1 MNHKFL
7 RTYFSVPLLVLTVT
21 FLSFSS
27 YADENAINS
36 DESAKQEVEEILVT
50 ANRTEQSISDV
61 AQAVQA
67 LSGDDLQDLQITD
80 FEQMIN
86 LIPGAVQNS
95 TISQGSNVYS
105 MRGVAAS
112 ETDGDATVGYYLDN
126 FAFSIPGRPFAPVT
140 DIYDTE
146 RVEVLRGPSG
156 TLYGLGSLG
165 GTIKVITKDPVIGEF
180 EGSFKATLADIDDGD
195 SSHTGDLMINIPLTE
210 NAALRGVLSIKDIGG
225 WAEILPT
232 NQTNGNPYD
241 GITGRLKLL
250 VEPTEN
256 LSIKLT
262 YWYQDSEQDFANRL
276 TYPSPPAIDN
286 TFGETYSDFTIYIA
300 DIEYDLGFATL
311 QSTTGY
317 MENTIISNNGGFIPG
332 IGDFSSLWPLES
344 ENFNEDLRLTSNSE
358 GSWNWIVGFFY
369 QDGETFGGQDVLLPD
384 FGFNSI
390 NASNLLKSESWAFY
404 GEANHTSDDEK
415 WVVTI
420 GGRYYEEKRTFVENS
435 AVELLPLITGAP
447 EPIITNTVGVDSA
460 TNDTFN
466 PRLNIAYHPT
476 DNSMVYFEAAKG
488 FRSGSITSKSIM
500 TASNATL
507 GGTDYDNS
515 SEPDTLWNYTVGGK
529 WDFGSVSI
537 DVSAFF
543 YDWSDAQVEVSPA
556 LQSIVIPV
564 ADIEGRGIDVTI
576 AWDTPIDGLSL
587 YIAANTN
594 EIELDNVDEAIITK
608 NPFMANGSQ
617 LPGTSKS
624 TYSVIANYARSLD
637 NGMILDVNAVYS
649 ARDGIQSV
657 FDGRIAPSVE
667 LLNASIG
674 IARDSWKLGL
684 FGRNLTQE
692 EGPSNMVG
700 GQHSIPF
707 PRTLGISFDKNF

>member
-1 MNHKFL
+1 MTLKMNNL
-7 RTYFSVPLLVLTVT
+7 LLVLL
-21 FLSFSS
+21 LSVLLLFFSS
-27 YADENAINS
+27 IKVFADENVNASEEAEADI
-36 DESAKQEVEEILVT
+36 EEILVT
-50 ANRTEQSISDV
+50 ANRTEQSINDV
-61 AQAVQA
+61 SQAVQA

-80 FEQMIN
+80 FEQMID

-95 TISQGSNVYS
+95 SISQGSNVYS
-105 MRGVAAS
+105 IRGVASA
-112 ETDGDATVGYYLDN
+112 ETDGDATIGYYLDN
-126 FAFSIPGRPFAPVT
+126 FAFSLPGRPYAPVT

-195 SSHTGDLMINIPLTE
+195 SSHTGDLMLNIPLSE

-225 WAEILPT
+225 WAEIIPS

-250 VEPTEN
+250 VEPSED

-262 YWYQDSEQDFANRL
+262 YWHQDSEQKFANRL
-276 TYPSPPAIDN
+276 TYPNPPAIDN

-317 MENTIISNNGGFIPG
+317 MENTVISNNGGFIPG
-332 IGDFSSLWPLES
+332 IGNFSSLWPLES
-344 ENFNEDLRLTSNSE
+344 ENFNEDLRLISNGDGAWS
-358 GSWNWIVGFFY
+358 WIVGLFY

-390 NASNLLKSESWAFY
+390 NASNLLSSESWAVY
-404 GEANHTSDDEK
+404 GEASRTSADEK
-415 WVVTI
+415 WVLTI
-420 GGRYYEEKRTFVENS
+420 GGRFYEEKRSFNENS
-435 AVELLPLITGAP
+435 AVELLPAITGAP

-466 PRLNIAYHPT
+466 PRLNIAYYPN

-488 FRSGSITSKSIM
+488 FRSGSISSTSIM

-507 GGTDYDNS
+507 GGTNYDNA
-515 SEPDTLWNYTVGGK
+515 SEPDTLWNYTLGGK
-529 WDFGSVSI
+529 WDLGSVQI
-537 DVSAFF
+537 DLAAFF
-543 YDWSDAQVEVSPA
+543 YDWGDAQIEISPA
-556 LQSIVIPV
+556 LQTIVIPIG
-564 ADIEGRGIDVTI
+564 DIEGRGIDLTI

-587 YIAANTN
+587 YFSGNTN
-594 EIELDNVDEAIITK
+594 EVELDNVDDAIQVK

-617 LPGTSKS
+617 LPGTAKT
-624 TYSVIANYARSLD
+624 TYSIRSNYSTVME
-637 NGMILDVNAVYS
+637 NGMTFNANALFSY
-649 ARDGIQSV
+649 RDKVTSV
-657 FDGRIAPSVE
+657 FDGRVSEDIE
-667 LLNASIG
+667 LLSG
-674 IARDSWKLGL
+674 SLSVARDSWKVGI
-684 FGRNLTQE
+684 FGRNLLQE
-692 EGPSNMVG
+692 EGPSGMAG
-700 GQHSIPF
+700 GQHIIPF
-707 PRTLGISFDKNF
+707 PRTLGVSFDKNF

>member
-1 MNHKFL
+1 MMIII
-7 RTYFSVPLLVLTVT
+7 SILVISNV
-21 FLSFSS
+21 F
-27 YADENAINS
+27 ADENNSTS
-36 DESAKQEVEEILVT
+36 DEASSLEVEEILVT

-61 AQAVQA
+61 SQAVQA
-67 LSGDDLQDLQITD
+67 LTGDDLQDLQITD
-80 FEQMIN
+80 FEQMID

-95 TISQGSNVYS
+95 SISQGSNVYS
-105 MRGVAAS
+105 MRGVASA

-126 FAFSIPGRPFAPVT
+126 FAFSLPGRPYAPVT

-165 GTIKVITKDPVIGEF
+165 GTIKVITKDPVLGEF

-195 SSHTGDLMINIPLTE
+195 SSHTGDLMVNIPLSET
-210 NAALRGVLSIKDIGG
+210 AALRGVLSIKDIGG
-225 WAEILPT
+225 WAEIIPS

-250 VEPTEN
+250 VEPSED

-262 YWYQDSEQDFANRL
+262 YWHQDSEQKFANRL

-286 TFGETYSDFTIYIA
+286 TFGETYSDFTIYVA

-317 MENTIISNNGGFIPG
+317 MENTVISNNGGFIPG

-344 ENFNEDLRLTSNSE
+344 ENFNEDLRLISK
-358 GSWNWIVGFFY
+358 GDGAWSWIAGVFY

-390 NASNLLKSESWAFY
+390 NASNLLSSESWAIY
-404 GEANHTSDDEK
+404 GEASRTSSDEK
-415 WVVTI
+415 WVLTI
-420 GGRYYEEKRTFVENS
+420 GGRYYEEKRTFSENS

-447 EPIITNTVGVDSA
+447 DPIITKTVGIDSA

-466 PRLNIAYHPT
+466 PRLNIAYYPN
-476 DNSMVYFEAAKG
+476 DDSMVYFEAAKG
-488 FRSGSITSKSIM
+488 FRSGAITSTSIM

-507 GGTDYDNS
+507 GGTNYDNA
-515 SEPDTLWNYTVGGK
+515 SEPDTLWNYTLGGK
-529 WDFGSVSI
+529 WDLGSVQI
-537 DVSAFF
+537 DLAAFF
-543 YDWSDAQVEVSPA
+543 YDWGDAQIEISPA
-556 LQSIVIPV
+556 LQSIVIPIG
-564 ADIEGRGIDVTI
+564 DIEGRGIDLTI

-587 YIAANTN
+587 YFSGNTN
-594 EIELDNVDEAIITK
+594 EVELDNVDDAIQVK

-617 LPGTSKS
+617 LPGTAKT
-624 TYSVIANYARSLD
+624 TYSIRSNYSTEME
-637 NGMILDVNAVYS
+637 NGMTFNANALFSY
-649 ARDGIQSV
+649 RDKVTSV
-657 FDGRIAPSVE
+657 FDGRVSEDIE
-667 LLNASIG
+667 LLSG
-674 IARDSWKLGL
+674 SLSVARDSWKVGI
-684 FGRNLTQE
+684 FGRNLLQE
-692 EGPSNMVG
+692 EGPSGMAG
-700 GQHSIPF
+700 GQHIIPF
-707 PRTLGISFDKNF
+707 PRTLGVSFDKNF